1 MKMTMCIAEAFTKQ
15 SQLKLFLSLNPVESI
30 DKIIKLV
37 DAGSAS
43 VYRVYYRNASLSTAK
58 QGWDEI
64 FAQTPGWFEK
74 LRRKLS

>member
-1 MKMTMCIAEAFTKQ
+1 MKMTICIADAFTKQ

-30 DKIIKLV
+30 VKIIKLV

-43 VYRVYYRNASLSTAK
+43 VYRVYYRNASLSTSK

-74 LRRKLS
+74 LWRKLS